1 MKLIRLIAILFVTLN
16 ACAPNAG
23 EIPSSAIL
31 VLTEESVQLTI
42 HPEAIDPLVGKEN
55 GWQIW
60 RWQELLADTKSS
72 GYFSFLEEE
81 SLSAG
86 IYRLPAESLDGQN
99 PHARDEVYIVM
110 EGRANFVAEDEIL
123 AVEAGSIIYV
133 RAKVEHKFEVI
144 EEPLN
149 ILVLF
154 SKNSSSEAN
163 PSHQHNLFN
172 DLIQNEELNRNIWNE
187 FLSVSSLRLGL
198 YSLPSTV
205 GGDSPL
211 VHSFDELNLVINGSG
226 SFTVND
232 EEIQI
237 EEGDLIFVRAGNSHS
252 FDTQGQDLE
261 VLILFLS
268 GE

>member
-1 MKLIRLIAILFVTLN
+1 MKLLRLFTILFATLN
-16 ACAPNAG
+16 ACTPNAVA
-23 EIPSSAIL
+23 IPSSAIPI
-31 VLTEESVQLTI
+31 LTEGSVQMTDR
-42 HPEAIDPLVGKEN
+42 PESSDPLVGKEN
-55 GWQIW
+55 SWQVW
-60 RWQELLADTKSS
+60 RWQELLADSKSS
-72 GYFSFLEEE
+72 GYFPFLEEE

-110 EGRANFVAEDEIL
+110 EGRANFVVEDEIL

-144 EEPLN
+144 EEPLS

-154 SKNSSSEAN
+154 SKNGSSEDN
-163 PSHQHNLFN
+163 PSHQHNLLN
-172 DLIQNEELNRNIWNE
+172 DLIRNEELTRNIWNE

-198 YSLPSTV
+198 YSLPSIV

-211 VHSFDELNLVINGSG
+211 VHSFDELNLVIRGSG
-226 SFTVND
+226 SFTVDD

-237 EEGDLIFVRAGNSHS
+237 EEGDLIFVKAGNSHS
-252 FDTQGQDLE
+252 FDTEGENLE